1 MKNGD
6 QNRQKCPLN
15 SERRIFEMS
24 NKEIAAILLSISLIT
39 RNVAKKIV
47 QTETTEGS
55 GQNEQSRNLEGNRQK
70 SE

>member
-1 MKNGD
+1 
-6 QNRQKCPLN
+6 
-15 SERRIFEMS
+15 MS

-47 QTETTEGS
+47 QSEEQEGRGKNGQS
-55 GQNEQSRNLEGNRQK
+55 GNLESNRQK